1 MYQLFHF
8 LSLMCTVLSFAV
20 FLRAII
26 SWFPISPDNSL
37 VVILNQVTEP
47 IIAPLRKVI
56 PNLGMMDIS
65 PLVAMIL
72 LQIVASMLDSLY

>member
-1 MYQLFHF
+1 MRQLFQF

-37 VVILNQVTEP
+37 VQILYQVTEP
-47 IIAPLRKVI
+47 IIAPLRRVI
-56 PNLGMMDIS
+56 PSLGMMDIS

-72 LQIVASMLDSLY
+72 LQIVASMLDSL